1 MKRSLLFALATVALC
16 TVATQDAMAESN
28 FGLQKLGVS
37 VSYVSPE
44 DIDGTVGFGAFADLG
59 TVSPRFGMEAH
70 LDRWSYSEEE
80 EEFGTEASVSD
91 LTLGMRGKY
100 LFPVSNPKIQP
111 FAGAGLGIHF
121 LSAEVSMPPT
131 GPFPGMSME
140 ESSTDLG
147 FELGG
152 GMSTS
157 LGSRTS
163 LLTELWYGFSDI
175 DQFSMRVGMAWQLG
189 N

>member
-1 MKRSLLFALATVALC
+1 MNRSVLVALVAVAFC
-16 TVATQDAMAESN
+16 TVTMQDAMAESN

-80 EEFGTEASVSD
+80 FGMEASVSD

-157 LGSRTS
+157 LGSRTN